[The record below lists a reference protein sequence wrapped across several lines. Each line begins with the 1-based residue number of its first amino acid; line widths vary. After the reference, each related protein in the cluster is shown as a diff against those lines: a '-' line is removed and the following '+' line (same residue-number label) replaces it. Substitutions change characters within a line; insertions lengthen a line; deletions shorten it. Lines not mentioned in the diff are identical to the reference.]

1 MKNHKGYLFIV
12 LTFAMLLST
21 ASCNQTAAIP
31 TTTIAP
37 TATLAP
43 TATAAPT
50 IQPGDSE
57 RKLMVNDLE
66 RSYLHHIRPGL
77 NSPQSPAFYIA

>member
-1 MKNHKGYLFIV
+1 MKNHKCHLFLV
-12 LTFAMLLST
+12 LTFAILLST
-21 ASCNQTAAIP
+21 ASCNQAAAIA
-31 TTTIAP
+31 TATIAP

-43 TATAAPT
+43 TVTAAPT

-66 RSYLHHIRPGL
+66 RSYLLHIPPCL
-77 NSPQSPAFYIA
+77 NNQQPV